1 VRILKVALL
10 LIPVA
15 LAAQRTAPTGTPA
28 PRPYV
33 YHPPVMRS
41 SLPTVVG
48 DVLVPITKAQ
58 QASHKIIWKH
68 VVRPLPQ
75 NNFDSNRLI
84 IWIQD
89 NTHPGPTLTRN
100 GEKDWLKYDP
110 RNVNATR
117 WFISFDAV
125 AGDHIFYE
133 VGQK

>member
-1 VRILKVALL
+1 VRILRLTLL
-10 LIPVA
+10 LVPVVL
-15 LAAQRTAPTGTPA
+15 LAQAPMPTPK
-28 PRPYV
+28 PYV
-33 YHPPVMRS
+33 YRPPQMHS
-41 SLPTVVG
+41 SLPPVLG
-48 DVLVPITKAQ
+48 DVWVPITRAQ
-58 QASHKIIWKH
+58 RREHRIIWRRI
-68 VVRPLPQ
+68 VRRLPQ
-75 NNFDSNRLI
+75 NNFDSKRLI

-100 GEKDWLKYDP
+100 GEKDWLRYDP